1 MTRLR
6 IPRVWRSPG
15 TAVGLIIC
23 VLMLVIALFSTNLAP
38 FPALSQRPLDNMLP
52 PGSAYAL
59 GTDILGRD
67 LLSRLMRGATNSLRV
82 AVLAVALASLAGTA
96 IGLVAG
102 YAGGLLDTLLMR
114 LVDLLFAFPPL
125 LLALA
130 IVSALGMGAQ
140 NTIYAIAIVYLPIF
154 ARVARAPTLVIK
166 TKEYVTAAQAQGAS
180 TWRIM
185 LRHVLPNIAAPII
198 VQISLALAWAILL
211 EASLSFLG
219 LGTQPPEPSWG
230 GMLSESRRDMEYAP
244 WLAIYPGA
252 AIMLAVLGFNMLGD
266 GLRDALDPQL
276 RGT

>member
-52 PGSAYAL
+52 PGGAYAL

-114 LVDLLFAFPPL
+114 LVDMMFAFPPL

-166 TKEYVTAAQAQGAS
+166 TKEYVTAAQAHGAS

>member
-15 TAVGLIIC
+15 AVAGLAIC
-23 VLMLVIALFSTNLAP
+23 LLMLVIGLFSTNLAP
-38 FPALSQRPLDNMLP
+38 FPALSQRPLDMMLP
-52 PGSAYAL
+52 PGGAYAL

-67 LLSRLMRGATNSLRV
+67 MLSRLMRGATNSLRV

-130 IVSALGMGAQ
+130 IVSALGIGAQ
-140 NTIYAIAIVYLPIF
+140 NTVYAIAIVYLPIF

-244 WLAIYPGA
+244 WLAIFPGA